1 MRRCQWFTYALSFL
15 CLLFVIAK
23 SNASPDITKSPR
35 PTESTLSP
43 ILTPTQPLLPT
54 ATPIPTPEP
63 LDPWQEDLRFLEEVL
78 ARFYPRHPGL
88 EQAVADLLVKFSVL
102 NAQEALIA
110 FIQLVKRF
118 GDERM
123 IVTWDDV
130 GYGFENTYPFRLTW
144 FDEGLYV
151 TETTTD
157 YVALL
162 DLRLVHIDHTDILT
176 AMQAVETLISPQR
189 LPVQAPAYLTNPGIL
204 YGLNIVSEISQ
215 GTFLFEDADGH
226 RLSISLAPVSAEQTP
241 ADQWVSA
248 SKTFFPAPLPRAVNY
263 WFTYVQSSQTLYVQY
278 NRAESL
284 KGLAFEDFVADLLD
298 VTHRRVVNK
307 FVLDL
312 RENPGGDKTLNAHL
326 FAAIYRYIAPNPNVQ
341 LFVMVGPETRGAAQ
355 QLASQ
360 LRRYTPAILVSAPTI
375 QVPAPSSATARIR
388 LPHSKL
394 DLWYR
399 AEDTQTISDT
409 LRLVLLPKARGYLN
423 ERDPML
429 EAIIAITST
438 DSIYTDASPTAE
450 DRLIVRPTPEP
461 YTGTLATLSGTPR
474 SEPWRQDLYSL
485 TQALTELPKV
495 HEGAF
500 DILTEDTFEQAVAE
514 LNAAIPALEDHKV
527 VVGMMQLLAML
538 DDAHTRIPYWEWE
551 AFERTSYPLQ
561 VQWFSDGLFVTS
573 VQPGYEDLL
582 GLKVAQI
589 GDIASEDALLALLAR
604 IVPHENAYGLRA
616 SSSRYLVSPV
626 ILHALGLTQDLES
639 GRFVFQDAA
648 ETLTRY
654 FPAMPVTDT
663 QESWIPALAPSRQPL
678 YLQQPEDV
686 YYWTT
691 YLENSQTLY
700 FQYNVCGEM
709 KDTPFWEFTKDR
721 FAFMEAH
728 AAQRLVI
735 DLRRNDGGRIESI
748 GPILVNLQQYP
759 QFSQQGRLFVLIGGR
774 TFSSAVYLASLIRE
788 QTEAIFVGEP
798 TAQGPNFYASPQR
811 FTLSNSGLE
820 VQYPLVYWQSSED
833 DAPAIEPDIWVRLSS
848 RDYFSGRD
856 PVLERALA
864 ASFSFPF
871 QSFRQPGVFDQNLK
885 PVRVAFGMGLDIL
898 R

>member
-1 MRRCQWFTYALSFL
+1 
-15 CLLFVIAK
+15 
-23 SNASPDITKSPR
+23 
-35 PTESTLSP
+35 
-43 ILTPTQPLLPT
+43 LTPTQPLLPT
-54 ATPIPTPEP
+54 ATSIPTSEP
-63 LDPWQEDLRFLEEVL
+63 LDPWQADLLLLEEIL

-88 EQAVADLLVKFSVL
+88 EQAVADLAAKFSVL

-110 FIQLVKRF
+110 FMQLVKRF
-118 GDERM
+118 GDEQI
-123 IVTWDDV
+123 IVTWDEV
-130 GYGFENTYPFRLTW
+130 GYGFETPYPFHLTW

-162 DLRLVHIDHTDILT
+162 DLRLVRIDHTDILT
-176 AMQAVETLISPQR
+176 AMQAVETLVSPQA
-189 LPVQAPAYLTNPGIL
+189 LPARASAYLTNPGVL
-204 YGLNIVSEISQ
+204 YGLNIVSEISRA
-215 GTFLFEDADGH
+215 TFLFEDTDGH
-226 RLSISLAPVSAEQTP
+226 RLAVSLSPISAERTL
-241 ADQWVSA
+241 ANQWVSA
-248 SKTFFPAPLPRAVNY
+248 SKTFFPAPLPRAANY

-284 KGLAFEDFVADLLD
+284 SGLAFEDFVADLLD
-298 VTHRRVVNK
+298 VAHRRVVNK

-312 RENPGGDKTLNAHL
+312 RENPGGDKTLNARL
-326 FAAIYRYIAPNPNVQ
+326 FAAIYRYIAPNPHMQ
-341 LFVMVGPETRGAAQ
+341 LFVIVGPETRGAAR
-355 QLASQ
+355 QLTSQ

-375 QVPAPSSATARIR
+375 QVPSLSSATARIR
-388 LPHSKL
+388 LPHTKL

-399 AEDTQTISDT
+399 AEDTQTISNT
-409 LRLVLLPKARGYLN
+409 LVPHLVLFPKATGYLN

-429 EAIIAITST
+429 EAIMAITST
-438 DSIYTDASPTAE
+438 DSIYTDAS
-450 DRLIVRPTPEP
+450 PTPEP

-474 SEPWRQDLYSL
+474 SEPWRQDLYTL

-514 LNAAIPALEDHKV
+514 LDAAIPALEDHKV

-589 GDIASEDALLALLAR
+589 GDIASEDELLALLAR

-616 SSSRYLVSPV
+616 SSPHYLVRPV

-639 GRFVFQDAA
+639 GRFVFQDAV

-654 FPAMPVTDT
+654 LPAMPVTNT
-663 QESWIPALAPSRQPL
+663 RESWIPALAPSRQPL
-678 YLQQPEDV
+678 YLQQSEDV

-709 KDTPFWEFTKDR
+709 KDTPFWEFMRDR

-811 FTLSNSGLE
+811 FTLPNSGLE

-848 RDYFSGRD
+848 RDYFAGRD
-856 PVLERALA
+856 PVLGRVLA
-864 ASFSFPF
+864 AP
-871 QSFRQPGVFDQNLK
+871 
-885 PVRVAFGMGLDIL
+885 
-898 R
+898 